1 MVEGLAVATLWII
14 GKASQQRLDQ
24 GFSISGKYVTQRVS
38 ILLKPLQH
46 QGSRGRGIEAD
57 PIGES
62 TVAGWIV
69 GQHQGNLPLG
79 GWGLAQ
85 ADPVGSEQG
94 DPGQP
99 LRIRLVAL
107 QGSRE
112 AATGTH
118 RFLEGPYT
126 GSQAAIQLGQGH
138 LQGQVNRPQAD
149 TAGLP
154 PLPGLAATEQLEHR
168 HPQPLPEGGTE
179 PRLLK
184 LHRGK

>member
-14 GKASQQRLDQ
+14 GEASQQRLDQ
-24 GFSISGKYVTQRVS
+24 GFSISGKYVIWKPFPGQAITQRVS

-57 PIGES
+57 PIGETTIAS
-62 TVAGWIV
+62 WIV
-69 GQHQGNLPLG
+69 GQHQGNPPLA

-85 ADPVGSEQG
+85 ADPVGSEPG

-118 RFLEGPYT
+118 RFLESPNT
-126 GSQAAIQLGQGH
+126 GG
-138 LQGQVNRPQAD
+138 
-149 TAGLP
+149 
-154 PLPGLAATEQLEHR
+154 
-168 HPQPLPEGGTE
+168 
-179 PRLLK
+179 
-184 LHRGK
+184 